1 MRTDIKAQAQR
12 KEKKSWTD
20 LILTDDHMGSFLSFS
35 VSPLKETTESLA
47 VEHRSIGVADDG
59 SASLI
64 SQSRINASS
73 ETSPRPG
80 VHTRAKRAARS
91 GGETNGAATGAM
103 EWKISSLHSKSP
115 GSPQPQETAASA
127 GSSVVH
133 WSPLHSSV
141 MSLANSHSASP
152 LAEQQQLPLK
162 EEQPQGHLRVQTR
175 CDAETP
181 GGGLVESKDGAKAR
195 REKEAEER
203 ERQEQV
209 RREKE
214 PMAVD
219 GSFYKIVRGSNGS
232 VGLTFKRPQGSETG
246 PFEVVHVVPA
256 GAASFSGIKVG
267 TFFDAVG
274 GVSVCALT
282 NQEVAAL
289 IKGKPSTSVE
299 LSVCNPPPLTRKRE
313 TASKAQQQQLLQR
326 QASEHADKRQ
336 AEPRSTVPQM
346 PLNPASLS
354 VAPIHH
360 PVASGDGKGTA
371 SSRTGKPQAQSH
383 AGNVAGKPE
392 RKSELDLDLVAM
404 WSREAR
410 YVYGGCNE
418 HGFLFA

>member
-1 MRTDIKAQAQR
+1 
-12 KEKKSWTD
+12 
-20 LILTDDHMGSFLSFS
+20 MGSFLSFS
-35 VSPLKETTESLA
+35 VSPLKETAESLA
-47 VEHRSIGVADDG
+47 VEHRSLGVAHDGPG
-59 SASLI
+59 SASLT
-64 SQSRINASS
+64 SQPRIDASS
-73 ETSPRPG
+73 EISPRPG
-80 VHTRAKRAARS
+80 AHTRAKSVARS
-91 GGETNGAATGAM
+91 GGETNAAATGASM
-103 EWKISSLHSKSP
+103 HSESP
-115 GSPQPQETAASA
+115 GSPPPQETAAAA

-152 LAEQQQLPLK
+152 LAEQQAPLK

-181 GGGLVESKDGAKAR
+181 GGGLIESKDVAKAR

-203 ERQEQV
+203 ERQERA

-219 GSFYKIVRGSNGS
+219 GSCYKIVRGSNGS
-232 VGLTFKRPQGSETG
+232 VGLTFKRPHGSETG

-289 IKGKPSTSVE
+289 IKGKPSTPVE
-299 LSVCNPPPLTRKRE
+299 LSICNPPPLTRKRA
-313 TASKAQQQQLLQR
+313 TALKAQQQQLLR
-326 QASEHADKRQ
+326 KRASEHEDKRQ
-336 AEPRSTVPQM
+336 AEPRSAILRM

-354 VAPIHH
+354 VAPVHH
-360 PVASGDGKGTA
+360 PQASGDGNGTA
-371 SSRTGKPQAQSH
+371 STGKSQVPRH
-383 AGNVAGKPE
+383 AGNVAGKPD
-392 RKSELDLDLVAM
+392 RKSELDLDLVEM

-410 YVYGGCNE
+410 YGGYAE